1 MRFNN
6 SLIVLGLAA
15 VVSAV
20 PVNVPPVPD
29 PTAQTNSG
37 VGVNAVNASAS
48 GSPSSNAR
56 DIGVGLRA
64 ADLERRE
71 YTVTVTFKQE
81 GGVNPTEES
90 EKEAQEMVKA
100 TLKNAARKL
109 KMGSESELEV
119 KFTNYWP
126 SSFLGKV
133 EFTFQDAICGS
144 GGSGTCQG
152 EATSGGKGTIKN
164 GPKKKRDQKVLWSKV
179 VSRVSCCFESKTF

>member
-6 SLIVLGLAA
+6 SFIVLGLAA

-37 VGVNAVNASAS
+37 VGSNAVNASAS
-48 GSPSSNAR
+48 GSPSLNTR
-56 DIGVGLRA
+56 DIGVGLRT

-100 TLKNAARKL
+100 TLKNAAR
-109 KMGSESELEV
+109 SELEV

-179 VSRVSCCFESKTF
+179 

>member
-6 SLIVLGLAA
+6 SFIVLGLAA

-20 PVNVPPVPD
+20 PVVVPPVPD
-29 PTAQTNSG
+29 PTAQSNSG
-37 VGVNAVNASAS
+37 VGLNVVNASAS
-48 GSPSSNAR
+48 GSPSLNAR
-56 DIGVGLRA
+56 DIGVGQRA

-109 KMGSESELEV
+109 KMGPGSELEV

-126 SSFLGKV
+126 NSFLGKV

-164 GPKKKRDQKVLWSKV
+164 GPKKKRDQKVLWSQV
-179 VSRVSCCFESKTF
+179 VSRVSCCFESKAF

>member
-6 SLIVLGLAA
+6 SFIVLGLAA

-20 PVNVPPVPD
+20 PVAVPPVPD
-29 PTAQTNSG
+29 PTAQSNSG
-37 VGVNAVNASAS
+37 VGLNVVNASAS
-48 GSPSSNAR
+48 GSPSLNAR
-56 DIGVGLRA
+56 DIGVGQRA

-109 KMGSESELEV
+109 KMGQGSELEV

-164 GPKKKRDQKVLWSKV
+164 GPKKKRDQKVLWSQVTV
-179 VSRVSCCFESKTF
+179 VFCGH